1 MRGRRRLR
9 SHLLALVVLAA
20 LALPG
25 SAAVA
30 QSPSPDASAAPSVA
44 ASPAPS
50 AGPASV
56 TVRLVD
62 NGRKPRA
69 VRTYA
74 FVAGTV
80 QTVEM
85 DVTQRLTTTI
95 AGSSEQTVDL
105 PTIRYTMTTTVDAV
119 DADGMTTMTTRIDAI
134 TVLDTPEAEEPL
146 DPATISQLDETL
158 QGLVGATFTGVSAP
172 NGLTLSTSA
181 DLSAVDP
188 AIAQQMTG
196 IMDQLAQQSQVFPDA
211 PIGRG
216 ARWIMSSTITA
227 NGITFRNRQTL
238 TLKAIEGSRL
248 AIAVQIKQTGIPG
261 PVDLP
266 GLPAG
271 TTAEVVEL
279 DGQGAN
285 RAIVV
290 LDQPFPAQVGSSTV
304 RVKLT
309 ATDGTQTQ
317 STTSTVITQVAIRL
331 VDAPVA
337 SPGASPTPDGS
348 PAPSALALGG

>member
-1 MRGRRRLR
+1 MRGRTRLR
-9 SHLLALVVLAA
+9 SHLLALAVLAA
-20 LALPG
+20 LTLPG
-25 SAAVA
+25 SAGVA
-30 QSPSPDASAAPSVA
+30 QSPAPGASGAPSVGV
-44 ASPAPS
+44 SPAPS

-85 DVTQRLTTTI
+85 DVTQRLRTAI
-95 AGSSEQTVDL
+95 AGSTEQTVDL
-105 PTIRYTMTTTVDAV
+105 PTIRYTMTVTVDAV
-119 DADGMTTMTTRIDAI
+119 DADGATTMTTRIAAI
-134 TVLDTPEAEEPL
+134 SVLDTPDAEQPL
-146 DPATISQLDETL
+146 DPATISQLEETL

-172 NGLTLSTSA
+172 NGLTLSATA

-196 IMDQLAQQSQVFPDA
+196 IMDQLAQQSQVVPDE

-238 TLKAIEGSRL
+238 TLKAVEGSRL
-248 AIAVQIKQTGIPG
+248 AIGVQLKQTGIPG

-271 TTAEVVEL
+271 TTAEMVEL
-279 DGQGAN
+279 DGQGSS

-290 LDQPFPAQVGSSTV
+290 LDEPFPAQVGSSTV
-304 RVKLT
+304 RVKLA

-317 STTSTVITQVAIRL
+317 STTSTVITQLAIRP
-331 VDAPVA
+331 VDVPVA
-337 SPGASPTPDGS
+337 SPGASAEPDGS